1 MSPYTIAPLATL
13 ALESPAK
20 CLWCGNLGDDE
31 QVALAELLGGA
42 RRLAPP
48 SHVVR
53 RAVFMVPLALAAAAG
68 GADGTIEAL
77 QPMYMRRPAITQPR
91 SALSVVGK
99 G

>member
-13 ALESPAK
+13 ALESPVK

-31 QVALAELLGGA
+31 QEALAEQLGGA

-53 RAVFMVPLALAAAAG
+53 RAVFMVPLALAAAA